1 MSIDYLWKW
10 RSISLTNKR
19 KSTGPRNAPLRY
31 NAHID
36 GEKLLFSRDKSALKI
51 NRSVKTAWRK
61 ALYGTLWKI
70 PLQSQIAVWVELHV
84 NLTFTLSFV
93 LCTNCECNGRFPNW
107 MQWSPVNTDI
117 KGTCNGVRIIR
128 VSVKSLKTGKE
139 EEGQEQWPQQK
150 PKEVKLV

>member
-1 MSIDYLWKW
+1 MSIVYLWKW

-19 KSTGPRNAPLRY
+19 KSTGPRNAPWGTMRTSTEKSFYFRGKRGLR
-31 NAHID
+31 
-36 GEKLLFSRDKSALKI
+36 I
-51 NRSVKTAWRK
+51 NRSVKTAWHK
-61 ALYGTLWKI
+61 ALYGPLWKI
-70 PLQSQIAVWVELHV
+70 PLQCQIAVWVELHV

-128 VSVKSLKTGKE
+128 VSVKSLKAGKE